1 MPKRVLQGTVVS
13 AAGAKTVVVRVERRV
28 KHRMHKKFI
37 LIAFALV
44 LLVTAAVVGTAL
56 GRVQDGGD
64 SEIAVTIQE
73 SDQGDTSGVAQ
84 IGSNTIGDD
93 EGLVVAKAKKK
104 ATKKKAKRKAKR
116 SLCPEASPAGG
127 IPPCGVHK
135 KK

>member
-1 MPKRVLQGTVVS
+1 
-13 AAGAKTVVVRVERRV
+13 
-28 KHRMHKKFI
+28 MHKKFI

-104 ATKKKAKRKAKR
+104 ATKKKATKKKAKRKAKR